1 MPTLKDL
8 ARVCGVDVSTVS
20 RALADHP
27 RVSAGTRDRIRA
39 QAEAIGYRPNLAARS
54 LQAGRTRNLWLL
66 VPSLDGARD
75 REPAQHA
82 VRAAHALGYDLLI
95 AVASDPVVAG
105 RMGRRLGQGVCDG
118 CLVLPGPSAM
128 VEAFLAAAPPVPLV
142 YIDRWPERGE
152 VAAVTTA
159 NAEAAA
165 TLVDHLAHAGCD
177 GLVLDMT
184 TVNGVQRER
193 RAGALAA
200 ARRLGWS
207 SRRTARRPGILANDQ
222 RGAERCLARGVQ
234 PRAIAVFDAWIGD
247 PWPAGRA
254 FIAIQDFA
262 TMARTAVEILIEAI
276 QAGGSPATGLRR
288 VALTGIETVISRV
301 GV

>member
-8 ARVCGVDVSTVS
+8 AQACGVDVSTVS

-27 RVSAGTRDRIRA
+27 RVSARTRARIRA
-39 QAEAIGYRPNLAARS
+39 KAEALGYRPNLAARS

-95 AVASDPVVAG
+95 AVAGDPLVAG

-118 CLVLPGPSAM
+118 CLVLPGSPPM
-128 VEAFLAAAPPVPLV
+128 VAALLGAAPPVPLV
-142 YIDRWPERGE
+142 YVDRWPEPGK

-165 TLVDHLAHAGCD
+165 ALVDHLAAAGCD
-177 GLVLDMT
+177 GLILDMT

-200 ARRLGWS
+200 ARRLGWP
-207 SRRTARRPGILANDQ
+207 SRRKARHPGILANDQ
-222 RGAERCLARGVQ
+222 SGAERCLARGIQ

-254 FIAIQDFA
+254 FVAIQDFA
-262 TMARTAVEILIEAI
+262 TMARTAVEVLVQAI
-276 QAGGSPATGLRR
+276 ASGASPAPGLRR
-288 VALTGIETVISRV
+288 IPLKGIETALSRV